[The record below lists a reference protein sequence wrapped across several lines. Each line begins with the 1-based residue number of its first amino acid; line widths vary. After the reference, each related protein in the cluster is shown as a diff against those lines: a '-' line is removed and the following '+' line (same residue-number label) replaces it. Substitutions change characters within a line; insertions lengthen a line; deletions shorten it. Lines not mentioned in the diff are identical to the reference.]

1 MNNRKLTIIFLFIS
15 YVLVLGHS
23 IFPHEHHDENVL
35 INTSQYHASE
45 DHSHSSDFILTE
57 VFKNYNHSG
66 EKEIFTINHFSK
78 IIFSSKTKFQSHH
91 YKIDQ
96 LITDTSPPPLLY
108 LQIDKSVTNF
118 KKILYRYSG
127 LRAPPLS

>member
-1 MNNRKLTIIFLFIS
+1 MINRKLTILFLSIS

-23 IFPHEHHDENVL
+23 IFPHDHHEEDVSM
-35 INTSQYHASE
+35 NTSQYHSLDE
-45 DHSHSSDFILTE
+45 HGHSDDFIFTE

-66 EKEIFTINHFSK
+66 EKELFTINHFSK
-78 IIFSSKTKFQSHH
+78 LVFSSKTKFQSHH

-96 LITDTSPPPLLY
+96 LITDTSPPPVSY
-108 LQIDKSVTNF
+108 LQIDKSVSNI
-118 KKILYRYSG
+118 KKILYSYSG